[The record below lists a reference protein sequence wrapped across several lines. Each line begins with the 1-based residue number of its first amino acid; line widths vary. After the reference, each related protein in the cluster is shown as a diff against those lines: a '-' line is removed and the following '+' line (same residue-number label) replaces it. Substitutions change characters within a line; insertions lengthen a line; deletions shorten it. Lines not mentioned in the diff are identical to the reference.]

1 MMMAGYFTQQ
11 PLTPRQH
18 ILPGCLEIAGVP
30 RVGYIT
36 GVVGV
41 VHQEVQFAGRVAAAD
56 AVHIPQVRTVHT
68 DQEIVFF
75 VVGIGKLPRRVAVA
89 GDPMLRQLA
98 PRRRIDLVADLLPAG
113 GRRPISQYSSIC
125 GNCAAISV
133 SSAANMA
140 V

>member
-30 RVGYIT
+30 RVGNIA
-36 GVVGV
+36 GLLGV
-41 VHQEVQFAGRVAAAD
+41 VHQEVQLAREIATAD

-75 VVGIGKLPRRVAVA
+75 VVGIGMSAN
-89 GDPMLRQLA
+89 
-98 PRRRIDLVADLLPAG
+98 
-113 GRRPISQYSSIC
+113 SQS
-125 GNCAAISV
+125 GLSV
-133 SSAANMA
+133 MSLEK
-140 V
+140 